1 MKKNRALASL
11 AATATTVASSLAL
24 APQAMAQTL
33 RDVEVQSPRGFATT
47 FGGLLNGVLSF
58 VLIIGALLVLFYL
71 ILGGIEWITSGGDK
85 GKTEGAR
92 NKITAAVIGLIVLA
106 AAWAILT
113 LVLNFLGFRNLNE
126 VFDNAG
132 TIQGGS
138 QPL

>member
-1 MKKNRALASL
+1 MKKNRVLASL
-11 AATATTVASSLAL
+11 AAAGSSVATSLAL

-33 RDVEVQSPRGFATT
+33 RDVEVQSPRGFATN

-85 GKTEGAR
+85 GKTEAAR
-92 NKITAAVIGLIVLA
+92 NKITAAVIGLIILA

-132 TIQGGS
+132 TINGGA
-138 QPL
+138 QTQ